1 MKASPS
7 LKEENKGRLG
17 LIGAIAA
24 AVAASLCCLGPLIL
38 LALGV
43 SGAWIGNLA
52 AMEKYRPIFISVT
65 LGLLGFAFYRVYRK
79 SGEACEPGSHCA
91 SPKAG
96 RFNEIALWIVT
107 VLVLGLLATPYAVGY
122 LSSGSRAAVQGSQI
136 VAETRQVTL
145 AVQNM
150 TCAGCVPTVT
160 SSLKGVEGIL
170 ELRVTLEPP
179 EAIIVYDPDKVDVE
193 KMIIATSNAGYPST
207 MSNPKGIRDE

>member
-1 MKASPS
+1 MKASPG
-7 LKEENKGRLG
+7 LKEKNKSRLG

-24 AVAASLCCLGPLIL
+24 AVAASLCCIGPLIL

-52 AMEKYRPIFISVT
+52 ALEKYRPIFISVT
-65 LGLLGFAFYRVYRK
+65 LGLLGFAFYRIYRK

-96 RFNEIALWIVT
+96 RFNEITLWIVT
-107 VLVLGLLATPYAVGY
+107 VLVLGLLATPYAVSY
-122 LSSGSRAAVQGSQI
+122 LSSGSRAVQGSQI

-207 MSNPKGIRDE
+207 ISDPEGIHEE